1 MIFSLS
7 VLFFLPSVSLLAQQ
21 VIFKEVKE
29 DGKLN
34 LILSNPKI
42 SYTLIFDDKKLLS
55 DKILSQKDWTEEFDE
70 SSSEFESDGNF
81 SFDVMF
87 SCWRPPGKQNNA
99 DNSTILNKENYFYKT
114 YQIKNKDDGGK
125 ELRVSFTGKDIS
137 LQFELTVRLS
147 PNDFYPELAWGV

>member
-7 VLFFLPSVSLLAQQ
+7 VLFFLPSLSLLAQQ

-42 SYTLIFDDKKLLS
+42 SYTLIFDSKNLLS

-81 SFDVMF
+81 AFDVMF
-87 SCWRPPGKQNNA
+87 SCWRPPGK
-99 DNSTILNKENYFYKT
+99 
-114 YQIKNKDDGGK
+114 
-125 ELRVSFTGKDIS
+125 
-137 LQFELTVRLS
+137 
-147 PNDFYPELAWGV
+147 